1 MKFKEGKKV
10 WGIIMIV
17 ILVLVIVGTVGAFIK
32 NHDFDIYNLVIIF
45 LLSFSLSNVIEK
57 KK

>member
-17 ILVLVIVGTVGAFIK
+17 VLALMIFGTVGAFIK

-45 LLSFSLSNVIEK
+45 LLLFSLSNVIEK